1 MEIMEGQDSD
11 WDTFWF
17 IWMQTYI
24 YYGVVSIECDFSS
37 VSVVLW
43 NFSSFCYF
51 LYLTNSNPCN
61 RFKFSDNLLIAMI

>member
-43 NFSSFCYF
+43 NFSC
-51 LYLTNSNPCN
+51 
-61 RFKFSDNLLIAMI
+61 FSIFYTSLIATHATGLSSRIFS